1 MKEIDTFAGQNWL
14 ITPAALAVDEAAPRN
29 ISGQKWLLVLS
40 GVAIT
45 DFKGNSPAAW
55 LAETLMIRP
64 DVSSPL
70 NHAVDKYSIPKPGT
84 VKFQVE
90 QGIPFAAT
98 SSIFNQNQSVNSGFS
113 VNVWRPAPYD
123 TGIDASSGAALNMLF
138 TGIAVDVA
146 VRDNDAWLYRVSY
159 HITLLGKIVF
169 AQVDIGGPPP

>member
-1 MKEIDTFAGQNWL
+1 MKEIYTFAGQNWL

-45 DFKGNSPAAW
+45 DFKGNSPAHW
-55 LAETLMIRP
+55 LGETLKIIP
-64 DVSSPL
+64 DWSSPL
-70 NHAVDKYSIPKPGT
+70 NYAVDKYSIPRPAGT

-90 QGIPFAAT
+90 QGIPFAAI

-146 VRDNDAWLYRVSY
+146 VRDNDAWLLRVSY

-169 AQVDIGGPPP
+169 AQVDTGG